1 MMNLFYSVSKNKL
14 ESNDYLR
21 KICIKNR
28 KNEINKILNIK
39 ITSDWVFIFG
49 FNGCFYNLIFWCDGC
64 ILLAEACFFGCKEKL
79 FLFMYR
85 LIMSDST
92 WERVIEIAS
101 KNRWE
106 RAKTRERA
114 KVWKKATITKK
125 LVLFKVREKNYRK
138 SLNLKTAQYE

>member
-39 ITSDWVFIFG
+39 ITSDWVFICG
-49 FNGCFYNLIFWCDGC
+49 FDGCSFNLIFWCHR
-64 ILLAEACFFGCKEKL
+64 CFFGCKEKL
-79 FLFMYR
+79 FLFFYK

-92 WERVIEIAS
+92 WERVKEIAEKS
-101 KNRWE
+101 CWE
-106 RAKTRERA
+106 RAKTWERA
-114 KVWKKATITKK
+114 KVRKNRRLQKKTSFFQSAKTK
-125 LVLFKVREKNYRK
+125 LP
-138 SLNLKTAQYE
+138 